1 MPGLLFGNRQNRVS
15 ILVNLEG
22 SATAQTLG
30 TGLKGAA
37 NEVRISYCAMAAIPE
52 RKCTESEAHVVI
64 DRGRIRK
71 RKKKPSKRFR
81 DKFGHTP
88 LSIEE
93 EIPWKCRQLVIGT
106 GTGALPVMEEVKRE
120 AHRRKI
126 RLAIL
131 PTTEA
136 IKVLQENP
144 DETNAVLHVTC

>member
-1 MPGLLFGNRQNRVS
+1 MRFEAFSFGS
-15 ILVNLEG
+15 IRIN
-22 SATAQTLG
+22 G
-30 TGLKGAA
+30 TTY
-37 NEVRISYCAMAAIPE
+37 SYD
-52 RKCTESEAHVVI
+52 VVI

-120 AHRRKI
+120 AQRRKI

-136 IKVLQENP
+136 IKALQENP
-144 DETNAVLHVTC
+144 EETNAVLHVTC

>member
-1 MPGLLFGNRQNRVS
+1 MRCEAFSLGS
-15 ILVNLEG
+15 IRID
-22 SATAQTLG
+22 G
-30 TGLKGAA
+30 TTYG
-37 NEVRISYCAMAAIPE
+37 YD
-52 RKCTESEAHVVI
+52 VVI

-106 GTGALPVMEEVKRE
+106 GTGALPVMDEVKRE

-131 PTTEA
+131 PTAEA
-136 IKVLQENP
+136 INTLQKNP
-144 DETNAVLHVTC
+144 EGTNAVLHVTC